1 MRPELLGNVCS
12 SEADGQQSELNSK
25 NHCGGA
31 SGVSGKS
38 DWGDQEAVALDVS
51 ES

>member
-1 MRPELLGNVCS
+1 MRPKLLGNVCS
-12 SEADGQQSELNSK
+12 SEADRQQSEQNSK
-25 NHCGGA
+25 NLCGGA

-38 DWGDQEAVALDVS
+38 DRSDQEAVALDVS